1 MFFIIIFTSKLH
13 KKKYM
18 LILYT
23 IEVLTKKI
31 IFILFLTRYRLTFFV
46 NLEIFLV
53 DSLFL
58 QLRTFGSFLWN
69 F

>member
-1 MFFIIIFTSKLH
+1 
-13 KKKYM
+13 M